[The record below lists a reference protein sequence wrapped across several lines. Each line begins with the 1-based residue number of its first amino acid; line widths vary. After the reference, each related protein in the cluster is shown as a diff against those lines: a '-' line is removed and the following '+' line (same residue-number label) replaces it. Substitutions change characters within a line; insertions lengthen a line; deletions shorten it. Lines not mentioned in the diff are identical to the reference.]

1 MRSTTGLTVTFVDV
15 FVVLL
20 LLLLYRENWSKLKLG
35 QSKKFNQRQMMVIL
49 G

>member
-15 FVVLL
+15 FVV